1 MKTMSIKTAAVLC
14 LLALP
19 LVTQAARNP
28 FSGSSTTTS
37 GSSAVKPYT
46 VTEVSTT
53 SSRPMYGY
61 DVNVNGTFTNGGSIP
76 ANAKDLR
83 YQFVDPLT
91 VYMRT
96 VWPEDVKTV
105 RQAIDYLL
113 EPTGYRLVTSY
124 PAPREAALLVDKPI
138 PPIAYVHR
146 TMPVLDALQLLVG
159 LDNYVVVD
167 HAHHLVSFQNNR

>member
-1 MKTMSIKTAAVLC
+1 
-14 LLALP
+14 
-19 LVTQAARNP
+19 
-28 FSGSSTTTS
+28 
-37 GSSAVKPYT
+37 
-46 VTEVSTT
+46 
-53 SSRPMYGY
+53 MYGY
-61 DVNVNGTFTNGGSIP
+61 DVNVNGSFTNGGSIP
-76 ANAKDLR
+76 ANAKDPR

-91 VYMRT
+91 VYAYCLAGGC
-96 VWPEDVKTV
+96 KTV

>member
-1 MKTMSIKTAAVLC
+1 MKTMSIKTLAVLC
-14 LLALP
+14 LVALP
-19 LVTQAARNP
+19 LLSQAAGNP
-28 FSGSSTTTS
+28 FSGD
-37 GSSAVKPYT
+37 AAPAKKPYT
-46 VTEVSTT
+46 VTSVTT
-53 SSRPMYGY
+53 SSSRPMYGY
-61 DVNVNGTFTNGGSIP
+61 DANVTGSFTNGGAIP
-76 ANAKDLR
+76 ANAKDPR

-96 VWPEDVKTV
+96 VWPEDVTTV

-113 EPTGYRLVTSY
+113 EPTGYRLTTRY

-138 PPIAYVHR
+138 PPIARVHR

-167 HAHHLVSFQNNR
+167 HAHHLVSFQKNR

>member
-1 MKTMSIKTAAVLC
+1 MKIMSIKIVFVYFL
-14 LLALP
+14 
-19 LVTQAARNP
+19 LVTPLFAQAGRNP
-28 FSGSSTTTS
+28 FSDGRTTTNNAL
-37 GSSAVKPYT
+37 AVKPYT
-46 VTEVSTT
+46 VTELSTS

-61 DVNVNGTFTNGGSIP
+61 DINVKGTFANGGSISS
-76 ANAKDLR
+76 NTKDPR

-96 VWPEDVKTV
+96 VWPDDVKTI

-159 LDNYVVVD
+159 LDKYVVVD
-167 HAHHLVSFQNNR
+167 HAHHLVSFQKSR

>member
-1 MKTMSIKTAAVLC
+1 MKTMLIKNLAAYC

-19 LVTQAARNP
+19 LCSEAAGTP
-28 FSGSSTTTS
+28 FSGSGVTADSK
-37 GSSAVKPYT
+37 AYI
-46 VTEVSTT
+46 VTEATSTGG
-53 SSRPMYGY
+53 RQAYGY
-61 DVNVNGTFTNGGSIP
+61 DVNVTGPFSQGGDIP
-76 ANAKDLR
+76 ANAKDPR

-96 VWPEDVKTV
+96 VWPEEVTTV

-113 EPTGYRLVTSY
+113 EPTGYRLVTRY

-138 PPIAYVHR
+138 PPIAKIHR

-167 HAHHLVSFQNNR
+167 HAHHLVSFQKNG

>member
-1 MKTMSIKTAAVLC
+1 MKTMSIKTLAALC
-14 LLALP
+14 LAAFP
-19 LVTQAARNP
+19 LVSQAAGKP
-28 FSGSSTTTS
+28 FSGEASQTS
-37 GSSAVKPYT
+37 KPYT
-46 VTEVSTT
+46 VTSVATST
-53 SSRPMYGY
+53 SRPMYGY
-61 DVNVNGTFTNGGSIP
+61 DTTVTGNFTNGGSIP
-76 ANAKDLR
+76 ANAKDPR

-96 VWPEDVKTV
+96 VWPEDVTTV

-113 EPTGYRLVTSY
+113 EPTGYRLTTRY

-138 PPIAYVHR
+138 PPIARVHR

-167 HAHHLVSFQNNR
+167 HAHHLVSFQKNR

>member
-1 MKTMSIKTAAVLC
+1 MSIKTLAVVC
-14 LLALP
+14 FLALP
-19 LVTQAARNP
+19 LVSQAANNP
-28 FSGSSTTTS
+28 FSGNTQTATKPIVTSVTTS
-37 GSSAVKPYT
+37 PSQQ
-46 VTEVSTT
+46 
-53 SSRPMYGY
+53 MYGY
-61 DVNVNGTFTNGGSIP
+61 DTNVTGNFTNGGSIP
-76 ANAKDLR
+76 ADTKDPR
-83 YQFVDPLT
+83 YQFVDPLS

-113 EPTGYRLVTSY
+113 EPTGYRLTTRY

-138 PPIAYVHR
+138 PPIARMHR

-167 HAHHLVSFQNNR
+167 HAHHLVSFQKNR